1 MTTMWP
7 GRLALAVWR
16 RNFLSWRRYMVSF
29 IVSALGGPIFYLVAI
44 GYGVGRY
51 VGTLEG
57 VSYAEF
63 LAPGLVA
70 TAAMNSAS
78 FEATFGAYTR
88 LAEQDTYT
96 AVLATPCSVA
106 DLVAG
111 DVLWAATKAVLG
123 VSLVLVVTVAL
134 GLMSGPLLPLLLV
147 VGLLTGLAFGAL
159 GMMVTAVAGSYN
171 FFEYYF
177 TLVISVMFVFSGVF
191 YPLETLPAWAQR
203 LAWFLPLTHAVRPSR
218 QLAAGGLDWVGMMD
232 LLWLAVVTVG
242 AFWLAERWVRQRL
255 LQ

>member
-1 MTTMWP
+1 MWP